1 MVNSSQAK
9 IISQLCQKLTSLDK
23 LPPNPD
29 KSLIAFRV
37 TDQVIKNLPLNLV
50 IFTCSTI
57 NDSYLFNSKRPW
69 KYVSVNPI
77 GNNLEP
83 DLPTLKKLISQLQSI
98 YPVEVKIIIGNT
110 DPYYIFTQSF
120 SILKSPTDSL
130 WPKYETRWKQY
141 KKNLNIWLKDQEVR
155 NFQVVNWR
163 QWEKDLQLKTGISFE
178 TIFNT
183 LLPQIKAYFS
193 STDFRW
199 EIRRLKLAFG
209 PGKYFPN
216 LIVPPPSTLD
226 IWVKRK
232 FTEYLLQGFFIYLF
246 FPNAILLQNEKPSL
260 LRSKMYQPLISQIFN
275 DKLPVIYPFGIDNT
289 GYQ

>member
-1 MVNSSQAK
+1 MNWKVFQKELLKDPEVAK
-9 IISQLCQKLTSLDK
+9 E
-23 LPPNPD
+23 
-29 KSLIAFRV
+29 
-37 TDQVIKNLPLNLV
+37 IK
-50 IFTCSTI
+50 
-57 NDSYLFNSKRPW
+57 K
-69 KYVSVNPI
+69 
-77 GNNLEP
+77 LEP